1 MLSTASRKYRAGKA
15 VTVTLRADFV
25 EALRRLAG
33 AFDAYA
39 AKTGAR
45 PVLAGGAAASI
56 YTGGMI
62 TSGDFDVIA
71 AADEV
76 FDGVMADHG
85 FRPEDRAGHL
95 LIGYYHPDV
104 PTIGVQLV
112 SGRLFE
118 GRTDPQHITLLP
130 IENGG
135 TIALAP
141 IEDMIA
147 DRLGQ
152 YAASDDRDDEMLEQA
167 TLLFKLAGHIDRE
180 YLIKRALEET
190 GDPALLG
197 LR

>member
-1 MLSTASRKYRAGKA
+1 M
-15 VTVTLRADFV
+15 
-25 EALRRLAG
+25 
-33 AFDAYA
+33 
-39 AKTGAR
+39 
-45 PVLAGGAAASI
+45 
-56 YTGGMI
+56 
-62 TSGDFDVIA
+62 SGDLDVIA

-76 FDGVMADHG
+76 FDSIMKDHG
-85 FRPEDRAGHL
+85 FRPEDRTGHL
-95 LIGYYHPDV
+95 LVGYYHPDI
-104 PTIGVQLV
+104 PTIGVQLI
-112 SGRLFE
+112 SGRLFD
-118 GRTDPQHITLLP
+118 GRTDPQRITLLP

-167 TLLFKLAGHIDRE
+167 KLLFKLAGDIDRE
-180 YLIKRALEET
+180 YLVRRAVEET

>member
-1 MLSTASRKYRAGKA
+1 MTA
-15 VTVTLRADFV
+15 VLRSDFL

-33 AFDAYA
+33 VFDAYES
-39 AKTGAR
+39 KVGSR
-45 PVLAGGAAASI
+45 PILVGGAAASI

-62 TSGDFDVIA
+62 TSGDFDVVA
-71 AADEV
+71 AADDV

-85 FRPEDRAGHL
+85 FKREDRVGHL
-95 LIGYYHPDV
+95 LVGHYHPDI

-118 GRTDPQHITLLP
+118 GRTDPQRITLLP
-130 IENGG
+130 IEDGG

-152 YAASDDRDDEMLEQA
+152 YAASNQRDLEMLEQA
-167 TLLFKLAGHIDRE
+167 RLLSKLAGDIDKA
-180 YLIKRALEET
+180 YLIRRVLEET

-197 LR
+197 LG

>member
-1 MLSTASRKYRAGKA
+1 MTAA
-15 VTVTLRADFV
+15 LRADFV
-25 EALRRLAG
+25 EALRRLAKV
-33 AFDAYA
+33 FDAYE
-39 AKTGAR
+39 AKAGAR

-76 FDGVMADHG
+76 FDVVMADHG
-85 FRPEDRAGHL
+85 FRREDRAGHL
-95 LIGYYHPDV
+95 LVGYYHPNV

-118 GRTDPQHITLLP
+118 GRTDPQRITLLP

-152 YAASDDRDDEMLEQA
+152 FAASGDRDEEMLEQA
-167 TLLFKLAGHIDRE
+167 RLLFKLAGDIDRE
-180 YLIKRALEET
+180 YLIKRVLEET
-190 GDPALLG
+190 GDPAR
-197 LR
+197 LRLR